1 MSDQLAG
8 QLKRNGLPRLRI
20 VAAAFGFTLGVL
32 VSNAAAEPKTPETIL
47 AVDSALSD
55 STVLTGKVVY
65 VDFWASW
72 CVPCRK
78 SYPWMKGLYARYHEA
93 GLEIVTINLDK
104 EKAPAEKFLAEVKT
118 NLPVIYDPKGSLAKL
133 YELKVMP
140 SSFVYGRDGLLK
152 LQHEGFQPS
161 DGPDLDSTIAGLLKE
176 APAK

>member
-1 MSDQLAG
+1 M
-8 QLKRNGLPRLRI
+8 PRLRI
-20 VAAAFGFTLGVL
+20 VAVAFGFALGVL
-32 VSNAAAEPKTPETIL
+32 VSNAVAEPRTPETIA
-47 AVDSALSD
+47 AVDSALTD

-78 SYPWMKGLYARYHEA
+78 SYPWMKELNARYHDA

-104 EKAPAEKFLAEVKT
+104 DKAPADKFLAEVKT
-118 NLPVIYDPKGSLAKL
+118 TLPVIYDPKGSLAKL